1 MEVKEIE
8 QLVIDCIRQ
17 NIEDSEEEIPEIT
30 PTTGV
35 FTGIAGFD
43 SLRAIEVLVSLEDKL
58 GKELSP
64 DDVFVKKPP
73 GSDRVCDMAGAIKAI
88 VDEGAS

>member
-1 MEVKEIE
+1 MEIKELE
-8 QLVIDCIRQ
+8 DLVIDCIKQ

-30 PTTGV
+30 STTGV

-43 SLRAIEVLVSLEDKL
+43 SLRAIEVLVTLEDKL

-64 DDVFVKKPP
+64 DNIFVSKPA
-73 GSDRVCDMAGAIKAI
+73 GSDRVCDIAKAIKAAL
-88 VDEGAS
+88 DEGAA

>member
-1 MEVKEIE
+1 MEIKEIE
-8 QLVIDCIRQ
+8 QLVIACIRQ
-17 NIEDSEEEIPEIT
+17 NIEDSDEEVPDIT

-43 SLRAIEVLVSLEDKL
+43 SLRAIEVLVSLEDMFSR
-58 GKELSP
+58 ELSP
-64 DDVFVKKPP
+64 ENVFVKKPP
-73 GSDRVCDMAGAIKAI
+73 GSDRVCDIANAIKAI

>member
-1 MEVKEIE
+1 MEVKVIE

-17 NIEDSEEEIPEIT
+17 NIADSEEEIPEIM
-30 PTTGV
+30 PTTVV
-35 FTGIAGFD
+35 FTGIPGFD

-73 GSDRVCDMAGAIKAI
+73 GSDRVCDMASAIKAI

>member
-1 MEVKEIE
+1 MDIKEIE

-17 NIEDSEEEIPEIT
+17 NIADSDEEIPEIT

-43 SLRAIEVLVSLEDKL
+43 SLRAIEVLVTLEDKL
-58 GKELSP
+58 MKELPP
-64 DDVFVKKPP
+64 DNIFVSKPA
-73 GSDRVCDMAGAIKAI
+73 GSDRVCDIAKAIKAV
-88 VDEGAS
+88 VDEDAS